1 MFAQAMTMHCN
12 DIMTETT
19 LSECSADAT
28 IVPGSGGRG
37 KNISQ
42 FTADHRLLRP

>member
-1 MFAQAMTMHCN
+1 
-12 DIMTETT
+12 MTETT

-28 IVPGSGGRG
+28 IVPGSRGRG

-42 FTADHRLLRP
+42 FTVEHRLSRP

>member
-1 MFAQAMTMHCN
+1 MTVHCN

-28 IVPGSGGRG
+28 VGPGSRDRG
-37 KNISQ
+37 KNISH
-42 FTADHRLLRP
+42 FTAFQDHSHLL